1 MRVPSLR
8 ARATAWWGAERQEG
22 EWIREDPGVQRV
34 ADALGLGFRE
44 RDSENDSGGGTENTE
59 NTEGNKG
66 EGKLRAAAKMAV
78 KSLLAAFVPSQYWTG
93 AFN

>member
-8 ARATAWWGAERQEG
+8 ARATAWWGTERQEG

-44 RDSENDSGGGTENTE
+44 RESENDGGVGAQS
-59 NTEGNKG
+59 TEGNKG
-66 EGKLRAAAKMAV
+66 VGKLRAAAEMAV
-78 KSLLAAFVPSQYWTG
+78 RSLLAAFVPSQYWTG
-93 AFN
+93 TSN